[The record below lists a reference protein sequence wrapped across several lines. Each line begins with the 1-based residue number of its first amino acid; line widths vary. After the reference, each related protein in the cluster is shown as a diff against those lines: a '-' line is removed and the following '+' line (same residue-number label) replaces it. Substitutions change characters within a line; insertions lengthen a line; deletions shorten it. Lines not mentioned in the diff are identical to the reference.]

1 MNIAQ
6 AKQIPLETIL
16 RHLGAIESKANAD
29 RSEIWYLSPLRDEK
43 TASFKIDALKNVWY
57 DHGAGIG
64 GDIIKLVTERQQMTI
79 SEALKWIKSTVG
91 QSPPQIPAQRT
102 TTQPKPKEQ
111 APAQPDDIL
120 LVKEKEL
127 TTRALLDY
135 AQRRGIDRDLVAK
148 HCQEIHYK
156 SPKVRANLYGIGF
169 KNDAG
174 GHEVR
179 AAIGDFKSVI
189 GHKDITTIYP
199 KKEAVTLDVFEGYF
213 DYLTRLQMGGIA
225 EDQAFIVLNTA
236 SLAKRGIDQVKNDPR
251 LQGVQLV
258 RTWFDNDQ
266 RGEEITHE
274 YALALHEGR
283 EVGDMRENYKGPDR
297 DGNICKDLNK
307 WWTDCPEARRGQVQK
322 FYYQDPNE
330 GRNAAIAH
338 ANRIKPAGWKPS

>member
-6 AKQIPLETIL
+6 AKEIPLETIL
-16 RHLGAIESKANAD
+16 RHLGAEESKASAD
-29 RSEIWYLSPLRDEK
+29 RSEIWFKSPLREEK
-43 TASFKIDALKNVWY
+43 TASFKIDVNRNQWY
-57 DHGAGIG
+57 DHGQGVG
-64 GDIIKLVTERQQMTI
+64 GDIIKLVTTCKQMTV

-91 QSPPQIPAQRT
+91 QLPPQNQIKRT
-102 TTQPKPKEQ
+102 T
-111 APAQPDDIL
+111 AQPRAEKQPVPQQADLL

-135 AQRRGIDRDLVAK
+135 IQRRGIDRELAIK

-199 KKEAVTLDVFEGYF
+199 KQPAASLDVFEGYF

-225 EDQAFIVLNTA
+225 DDQAFIVLNTA
-236 SLAKRGIDQVKNDPR
+236 SLAKRGIDQVKNDPA
-251 LQGVQLV
+251 LHGVQLV

-274 YALALHEGR
+274 YALALHESHQI
-283 EVGDMRENYKGPDR
+283 GDMRENYKGPDKE
-297 DGNICKDLNK
+297 GNICKDLNK
-307 WWTDCPEARRGQVQK
+307 WWTDCPAARHGQAQK
-322 FYYQDPNE
+322 VYYEDPNE
-330 GRNAAIAH
+330 GRNAAITY
-338 ANRIKPAGWKPS
+338 ANRIKPAGWKPN

>member
-16 RHLGAIESKANAD
+16 KHLGAEESKASGD
-29 RSEIWYLSPLRDEK
+29 RSEIWFKSPLREEK
-43 TASFKIDALKNVWY
+43 TASFKIDVNRNQWY
-57 DHGAGIG
+57 DHGQGVG
-64 GDIIKLVTERQQMTI
+64 GDIIKLVTECKQMTV

-91 QSPPQIPAQRT
+91 QLPPPVPVQRAT
-102 TTQPKPKEQ
+102 VQPRAKEQ
-111 APAQPDDIL
+111 APTQPDDIL

-135 AQRRGIDRDLVAK
+135 AQRRGIDRELVAK
-148 HCQEIHYK
+148 HCQEVHYK

-179 AAIGDFKSVI
+179 AAVGDFKSVI
-189 GHKDITTIYP
+189 GQKDITTVYP
-199 KKEAVTLDVFEGYF
+199 RKQAVSLDVFEGYF

-225 EDQAFIVLNTA
+225 DDQAFIVLNTA
-236 SLAKRGIDQVKNDPR
+236 SLARRGIEKIKQDPQ

-274 YALALHEGR
+274 YALGLHESHQI
-283 EVGDMRENYKGPDR
+283 GDMRENYIGPDR
-297 DGNICKDLNK
+297 EGNICKDLNK
-307 WWTDCPEARRGQVQK
+307 WWTDCPKAKHGPVQK
-322 FYYQDPNE
+322 VFNE
-330 GRNAAIAH
+330 DFGAGQRAAIAH
-338 ANRIKPAGWKPS
+338 ANRIKPAGWKPQ